1 MTQQKTTS
9 KFDVSDIGMRQLHE
23 GRPKWQLIKELIANS
38 WDEKTV
44 TKVKVE
50 LSSYYDGKKWTVKV
64 TDNGAGFRDIADAY
78 TLMAPT
84 QKRTDSEVRGRF
96 NIGEKEIISIAEST
110 TVETVGQTVEFPK
123 SGGRK
128 VTKNN
133 IKKGTTIEC
142 VLDVES
148 LSEDRE
154 EFGKQMMD
162 AYKRLSTFITPKNIS
177 TEIVINS
184 PIGQNDFSVKLEDR
198 NLIKSFPVG
207 SLKTVIGM
215 GKNNALRES
224 WRSTTINV
232 YETSNAVEKETE
244 KQGSLFEMGI
254 YIQDIDCPFD
264 VDVMQKVPLAQNRD
278 MVPDF
283 YLQDIF
289 AHILNNVAETI
300 TERDASDHWIKLAMN
315 DKIVTPETVQ
325 IIRLKRFGEKTVI
338 ANPFDPQA
346 NEKAWSQGY
355 DVISPKNLSQTE
367 RELFRSVGMATSSE
381 KFGDKVT
388 FGIPTPVKVTESM
401 REFSY
406 IVRWI
411 GTSLGREDFRINF
424 EYNSG
429 SFLAGWS
436 TSARE
441 MTFNISAHSR
451 KRLPK
456 KWFETKNFELNEK
469 QLGIVLHE
477 LSHDNDDDR
486 SHTGKFLD
494 MTTSLGSRLFTDR
507 ENILSKKEE
516 WIKKC
521 SDEK

>member
-1 MTQQKTTS
+1 M
-9 KFDVSDIGMRQLHE
+9 V
-23 GRPKWQLIKELIANS
+23 
-38 WDEKTV
+38 
-44 TKVKVE
+44 
-50 LSSYYDGKKWTVKV
+50 
-64 TDNGAGFRDIADAY
+64 
-78 TLMAPT
+78 
-84 QKRTDSEVRGRF
+84 
-96 NIGEKEIISIAEST
+96 
-110 TVETVGQTVEFPK
+110 
-123 SGGRK
+123 
-128 VTKNN
+128 
-133 IKKGTTIEC
+133 
-142 VLDVES
+142 
-148 LSEDRE
+148 
-154 EFGKQMMD
+154 
-162 AYKRLSTFITPKNIS
+162 
-177 TEIVINS
+177 
-184 PIGQNDFSVKLEDR
+184 
-198 NLIKSFPVG
+198 
-207 SLKTVIGM
+207 
-215 GKNNALRES
+215 
-224 WRSTTINV
+224 
-232 YETSNAVEKETE
+232 
-244 KQGSLFEMGI
+244 I
-254 YIQDIDCPFD
+254 YIQDIDSPFD

-388 FGIPTPVKVTESM
+388 FGIPTPGKVTESM